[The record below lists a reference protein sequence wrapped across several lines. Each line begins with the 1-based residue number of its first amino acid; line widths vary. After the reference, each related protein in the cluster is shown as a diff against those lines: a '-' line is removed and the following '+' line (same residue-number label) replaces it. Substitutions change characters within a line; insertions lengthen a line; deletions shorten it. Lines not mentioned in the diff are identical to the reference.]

1 MTPEQLKNS
10 ILQLAIQ
17 GKLVEQRKEEYVSTE
32 LFNAKKNIGMNVL
45 EFEIPN
51 NWEVSTIE
59 GISKVISTKRYQIKE
74 SEILKNGLYPVIS
87 QSKK

>member
-17 GKLVEQRKEEYVSTE
+17 GKLVKQRKEEYVSTE
-32 LFNAKKNIGMNVL
+32 LFNAKKNIGMNTL

-51 NWEVSTIE
+51 NWKASTIE
-59 GISKVISTKRYQIKE
+59 GISKVISTKRHQIKE
-74 SEILKNGLYPVIS
+74 SEI
-87 QSKK
+87 